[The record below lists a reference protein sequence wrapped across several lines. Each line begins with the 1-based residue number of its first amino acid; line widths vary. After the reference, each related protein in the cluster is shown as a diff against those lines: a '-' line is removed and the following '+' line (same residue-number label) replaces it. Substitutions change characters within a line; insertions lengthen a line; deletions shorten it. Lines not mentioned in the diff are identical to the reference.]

1 MTPHTPPLLLPPI
14 DWVVLLLLA
23 AGTLLGSL
31 AGLSRSFGLLLWTL
45 AALWLGDHLSARV
58 VDWMPNAVDPA
69 DPGSRDR
76 VQLAAC
82 ALIALLVLALPVA
95 GRLVGGASGR
105 KKSDAASTHK
115 PFGALV
121 GLVVTVLLITLL
133 LPFARRLH
141 WLRDDWAL
149 AHAPRAAAGV
159 AGGVAWL
166 YPEAQ
171 RAALR
176 GD

>member
-1 MTPHTPPLLLPPI
+1 MSPHPPLLLPPI
-14 DWVVLLLLA
+14 DWLVLLLLA
-23 AGTLLGSL
+23 AGTLLGSA
-31 AGLSRSFGLLLWTL
+31 AGLSRSFALLLWTL

-58 VDWMPNAVDPA
+58 VDWMPNAIDPA

-95 GRLVGGASGR
+95 GRIVGGAAGR
-105 KKSDAASTHK
+105 KKSDAAGTHK
-115 PFGALV
+115 TFGALT
-121 GLVVTVLLITLL
+121 GLVVTVLLLTLF
-133 LPFARRLH
+133 LPFARHRR
-141 WLRDDWAL
+141 WVGDDWTL

-159 AGGVAWL
+159 AGGAAWL